1 MWDILLECIR
11 AIVISLILFYM
22 WKIGKSRGLNYQKG
36 WSYIIYGWFFIL
48 FGSILDITDNFDNLN
63 WLIIIGD
70 TKTEAFLEKFVG
82 FLVGY
87 ILLFIG
93 FLFWLPAG
101 ANKMES
107 MKSNF
112 VSTVS
117 HELRTPLTSIY
128 GTIKMVTSGVFGEIP
143 KKAQETLKIALRN
156 SNRLTLLVNDIL
168 DMDKLEQNKMEF
180 FPKPHNLAN
189 LITEAINCNS
199 HYGDKYKIQYV
210 FSNPLAPYF
219 VNVDSDRLNQV
230 LNNLLSN
237 AAKFSPENSIVK
249 VNLEEQNNYFR
260 VSVIDTGKGIQ
271 DNFRPYIF
279 QKFSQENFAQQSSGG
294 TGLGLAIS
302 KELVE
307 KMGGQIGFTTTIGT
321 GSTFYFDLPKNKD
334 SNS

>member
-36 WSYIIYGWFFIL
+36 WGYIIYGWFFIL
-48 FGSILDITDNFDNLN
+48 FGSILDITDNFDSLN

-87 ILLFIG
+87 ILLFVG

-101 ANKMES
+101 ANKMET
-107 MKSNF
+107 MKNDF

-128 GTIKMVTSGVFGEIP
+128 GAIKLVTSGVLGEIP
-143 KKAQETLKIALRN
+143 KKAQEILEIALRN
-156 SNRLTLLVNDIL
+156 SSRLTLLVNDIL

-180 FPKPHNLAN
+180 FLKPQNLVT

-199 HYGDKYKIQYV
+199 HYGEKYKIQYV
-210 FSNPLAPYF
+210 FSEPPKPCI
-219 VNVDSDRLNQV
+219 VNVDSERIIQV
-230 LNNLLSN
+230 MNNLMSN
-237 AAKFSPENSIVK
+237 AAKFSPENSVVTI
-249 VNLEEQNNYFR
+249 NLADQNKYFR

-271 DNFRPYIF
+271 DNFRPLIF
-279 QKFSQENFAQQSSGG
+279 QKFLQENSIQQRSEG

-302 KELVE
+302 KELIE
-307 KMGGQIGFTTTIGT
+307 KMDGQIGFSTTVGS
-321 GSTFYFDLPKNKD
+321 GSTFYFDLPKYKD
-334 SNS
+334 NS

>member
-11 AIVISLILFYM
+11 AVVISLILFYM

-36 WSYIIYGWFFIL
+36 WGYIIYGWFFIL
-48 FGSILDITDNFDNLN
+48 FGSVLDITDNFESLN

-101 ANKMES
+101 ANKIES
-107 MKSNF
+107 IKNNF

-117 HELRTPLTSIY
+117 HELRTPITSIY
-128 GTIKMVTSGVFGEIP
+128 GAIKLVTSGVLGEIP
-143 KKAQETLKIALRN
+143 KRAQETLEIALRN

-180 FPKPHNLAN
+180 FLKPHNLVT
-189 LITEAINCNS
+189 LIIEAINCNS
-199 HYGDKYKIQYV
+199 HYGDKFKIQYV
-210 FSNPLAPYF
+210 FSDPFVPCI

-237 AAKFSPENSIVK
+237 AAKFSPENSVVK
-249 VNLEEQNNYFR
+249 IILDEHQHYFR
-260 VSVIDTGKGIQ
+260 LSIIDSGQGIQ
-271 DNFRPYIF
+271 DSFTPYIF
-279 QKFSQENFAQQSSGG
+279 QKFSQEKTIQKSSEG

-302 KELVE
+302 KELIE
-307 KMGGQIGFTTTIGT
+307 KMGGQIGFSTTIGS
-321 GSTFYFDLPKNKD
+321 GSTFYIDLPRHKD
-334 SNS
+334 NS